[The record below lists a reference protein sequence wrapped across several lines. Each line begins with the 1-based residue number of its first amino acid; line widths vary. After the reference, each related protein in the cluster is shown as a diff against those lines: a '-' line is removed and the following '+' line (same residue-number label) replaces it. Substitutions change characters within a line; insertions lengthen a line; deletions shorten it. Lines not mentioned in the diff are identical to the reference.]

1 MRERRPKDIKQ
12 YDTAPAGKSSRAL
25 RWFSQRMVLKPL
37 VWSLTSV
44 TITGKSHVADLKG
57 PFVLVANHS
66 SHLDTPLL
74 LGSLPGRLSIT
85 VGVGAAADYFFDARW
100 RAIITGMV
108 FNAFPV
114 ARKGGGRRGL
124 AAKLLES
131 GQPVMVFPEGT
142 RSRDGEMHEFTP
154 GAAALCINRNVP
166 CLPVGLHGTFAA
178 MPRGRNWPVPG
189 RPKVRVSFGAPLRPA
204 AEETAVEFTARI
216 AAIVAE
222 LRGGAGP
229 SASSHSQAQAS

>member
-1 MRERRPKDIKQ
+1 MRERRPKDIRQ
-12 YDTAPAGKSSRAL
+12 YDTAPAGPSSRAL

-44 TITGKSHVADLKG
+44 TVTGESHLAALNG

-74 LGSLPGRLSIT
+74 LGSLPGRLGTT

-100 RAIITGMV
+100 RAILTGTV

-114 ARKGGGRRGL
+114 ARNGSGRRGL
-124 AAKLLES
+124 AASLLKT

-142 RSRDGEMHEFTP
+142 RSRDGEMHEFTA
-154 GAAALCINRNVP
+154 GAAALCIKQGVA
-166 CLPVGLHGTFAA
+166 CLPVGLRGAYAA
-178 MPRGRNWPVPG
+178 MPRGRNWPVRG
-189 RPKVRVSFGAPLRPA
+189 RPRVQVSFGAPMYPA
-204 AEETAVEFTARI
+204 PDETAGQFTARI
-216 AAIVAE
+216 AASVAA
-222 LRGGAGP
+222 LRGAGP
-229 SASSHSQAQAS
+229 NAATGGRARAS

>member
-1 MRERRPKDIKQ
+1 MRERRPKDIRQ
-12 YDTAPAGKSSRAL
+12 YDTAPAGPSSRAL

-44 TITGKSHVADLKG
+44 EVTGLSNLTALNG

-74 LGSLPGRLSIT
+74 LGSLPGWLGTT

-100 RAIITGMV
+100 RAILTGTV

-114 ARKGGGRRGL
+114 ARNGSGRRGL
-124 AAKLLES
+124 AAGLLEK

-142 RSRDGEMHEFTP
+142 RSRDGELHDFTV
-154 GAAALCINRNVP
+154 GAAALCIKQGVP
-166 CLPVGLHGTFAA
+166 CLPVGLRGAYAA
-178 MPRGRNWPVPG
+178 MPRGRNWPVRG
-189 RPKVRVSFGAPLRPA
+189 RPPVRVNFGSPMFPRRD
-204 AEETAVEFTARI
+204 ETAGQFTVRI
-216 AAIVAE
+216 AAAVAD
-222 LRGGAGP
+222 LRETGP
-229 SASSHSQAQAS
+229 ASASGRRARAS

>member
-1 MRERRPKDIKQ
+1 MRERRPKDIRQ
-12 YDTAPAGKSSRAL
+12 YDTAPAGPSSRAL

-44 TITGKSHVADLKG
+44 EVTGLSNVAALNG

-74 LGSLPGRLSIT
+74 LGSLPGRLGTT

-100 RAIITGMV
+100 RAVLTGTV

-114 ARKGGGRRGL
+114 ARHGSGRRGL
-124 AAKLLES
+124 AASLLEK

-142 RSRDGEMHEFTP
+142 RSRDGAMHEFTD
-154 GAAALCINRNVP
+154 GAAALCIKQGVP
-166 CLPVGLHGTFAA
+166 CLPVGLLGAYAA

-189 RPKVRVSFGAPLRPA
+189 RPRVRVNFGAPMSPNPD
-204 AEETAVEFTARI
+204 ETAHQFTIRI
-216 AAIVAE
+216 AAAVAE
-222 LRGGAGP
+222 LREAGP
-229 SASSHSQAQAS
+229 ASATGRRARAS